1 MSKPEI
7 GSHLMDVASATVT
20 YEGWAIRKGALTSDS
35 VWKIRRMTFAS
46 GEFTKEEWADGN
58 ELYDNEYDNRAT
70 TVVYS

>member
-20 YEGWAIRKGALTSDS
+20 YEGWAIRKGATTSS
-35 VWKIRRMTFAS
+35 AIWKIRRMTFAS